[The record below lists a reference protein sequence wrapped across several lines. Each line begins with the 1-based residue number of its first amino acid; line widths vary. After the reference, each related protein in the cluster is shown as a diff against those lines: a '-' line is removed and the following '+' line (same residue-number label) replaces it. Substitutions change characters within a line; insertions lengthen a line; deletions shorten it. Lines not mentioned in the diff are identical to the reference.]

1 MIESPLLPLVVYF
14 LAVISLVMIILA
26 LSFVIGGRSEMSGAT
41 IEPFESGIVTIGSSK
56 VPLSIEF
63 YLVAIFFVIFDLET
77 VFIFAWAVAFYEL
90 GLFGYLAVS
99 VFILVLVVAL
109 IFEWKS
115 GALDWGIKTRTGL
128 NREPSAVLNK
138 EPSAV
143 VIEEPSAVPNK
154 EPSAADTRE

>member
-1 MIESPLLPLVVYF
+1 LIDSPLLPLVVYF
-14 LAVISLVMIILA
+14 LSVITLVLIMLGLA
-26 LSFVIGGRSEMSGAT
+26 FVIGGRTEMTRAT

-56 VPLSIEF
+56 LPLSIEF
-63 YLVAIFFVIFDLET
+63 YMVAIFFVIFDLET

-128 NREPSAVLNK
+128 EPSTVRNNK
-138 EPSAV
+138 AL
-143 VIEEPSAVPNK
+143 
-154 EPSAADTRE
+154 SAADTRE